1 MCGLYLIT
9 QLILLLLAH
18 FAQPASHEWRSDKN
32 DLSKM
37 FDSATPNP
45 TGSLSGPW
53 FDLSG
58 SGNVTGVKGRNSH
71 LACRVK
77 NLANQ
82 TVSWIRHKDTHLL
95 TLGLYSYTKD
105 PRLSAIHRSNS
116 EDWVLEIR
124 NTLTQ
129 DAGIY
134 ECQVSTTPPRSHL
147 VHLNVAE
154 PTTTIHGG
162 LERHIKYGSLIN
174 LTCEI
179 QSYPGQLQYVVW
191 YRNHQSL
198 MKNPRYDIS
207 LVQSES
213 GLTTSRLIV
222 QEANQNDAGEYSCSS
237 DAGNSNSTAIH
248 VITGETRAGLQV
260 NRGGHLRLFEVP
272 WIFYFI
278 IVHYLVSRG

>member
-1 MCGLYLIT
+1 MCTTTLT
-9 QLILLLLAH
+9 VAWSLLFLAH
-18 FAQPASHEWRSDKN
+18 FATPASHEWRSDKE

-37 FDSATPNP
+37 FDIATPNP

-53 FDLSG
+53 FDLTG

-105 PRLSAIHRSNS
+105 PRLAAIHRSNS

-124 NTLTQ
+124 NTQ
-129 DAGIY
+129 QEDAGIY

-147 VHLNVAE
+147 IHLSVAE
-154 PTTTIHGG
+154 PTMTIHGG
-162 LERHIKYGSLIN
+162 LERHIKYGSVIN

-179 QSYPGQLQYVVW
+179 RDYPGNLKFVIW
-191 YRNHQSL
+191 YRDDKSL
-198 MKNPRYDIS
+198 MKNPRYNIS
-207 LVQSES
+207 LIES
-213 GLTTSRLIV
+213 SPGLTTSRLIV
-222 QEANQNDAGEYSCSS
+222 EAADQTDTGNYSCSS
-237 DAGNSNSTAIH
+237 EAGNSNFTAIH
-248 VITGETRAGLQV
+248 VIIGETRAGLQV
-260 NRGGHLRLFEVP
+260 NGATNPFVCN
-272 WIFYFI
+272 W
-278 IVHYLVSRG
+278 LVFVLLIKLAVACRT